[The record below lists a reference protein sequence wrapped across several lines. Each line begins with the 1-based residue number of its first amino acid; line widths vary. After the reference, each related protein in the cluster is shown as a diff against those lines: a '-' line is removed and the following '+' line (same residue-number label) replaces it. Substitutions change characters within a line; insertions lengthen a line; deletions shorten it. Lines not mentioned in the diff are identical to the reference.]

1 MGKSQPNPATC
12 LAALSL
18 SIVYSF
24 SHSVSRSFIDGW
36 WRGDDTAEPIGS
48 RQCKVRYNQIKRK
61 AFGTFGL
68 DRNGWDH
75 DPLIRAVIKNRG
87 KSFSRRTSLAL
98 WSRNLWSSSDKR
110 ALYIYGYGLWLKKS
124 DFPRWQQFIVY
135 LIHTVMAS
143 APLFDFM
150 LLRGDILAMCIII
163 IIIVSLS
170 TIVPYALHAA
180 RRRGAVCEC
189 EGNPK

>member
-1 MGKSQPNPATC
+1 MMGKSQPNPATC

-98 WSRNLWSSSDKR
+98 WSRNLWSSFI
-110 ALYIYGYGLWLKKS
+110 YIYTDVANENGPFAHLCSK
-124 DFPRWQQFIVY
+124 V
-135 LIHTVMAS
+135 LIFKRVFHNFRVL
-143 APLFDFM
+143 PHL
-150 LLRGDILAMCIII
+150 C
-163 IIIVSLS
+163 
-170 TIVPYALHAA
+170 P
-180 RRRGAVCEC
+180 
-189 EGNPK
+189 P

>member
-1 MGKSQPNPATC
+1 MMGKSQPNPATC

-36 WRGDDTAEPIGS
+36 WRGDDTAEPGGS
-48 RQCKVRYNQIKRK
+48 KQCKVRYNQIKRK

-110 ALYIYGYGLWLKKS
+110 ALYIWLWTMAKKVGFPQMATIHSLPNPHGYGQCAAVRL
-124 DFPRWQQFIVY
+124 
-135 LIHTVMAS
+135 
-143 APLFDFM
+143 
-150 LLRGDILAMCIII
+150 
-163 IIIVSLS
+163 
-170 TIVPYALHAA
+170 YAAA
-180 RRRGAVCEC
+180 
-189 EGNPK
+189 